1 MMRWILSLPVTADE
15 IPANLADSTR
25 LAFRHAAEEL
35 VTNPSGFMSELGH
48 RFLDFGLKLIA
59 ALLIYLIGAWL
70 IRKVCKVLRR
80 VFERK
85 RTDKM
90 IVTFVT
96 SLVSIGLTILLVVI
110 SIGTLGIDTTSLAA
124 LLAAGGMAIGM
135 ALSGTVQN
143 FAGGIM
149 LLVFKPFKAG
159 DYIKALGYE
168 GFVTEVNMVSTKIRT
183 FANSIIVLP
192 NGALSSGTIDNFS
205 DKPFHRIGW
214 NVNVSYGSDAA
225 KVQETIQEILRKEP
239 RILDSTKA
247 EVPDPA
253 VYLNAM
259 KDSSVEFVVWGW
271 VRTEDYWPVL
281 FKINQDIYT
290 QLPQHGIRF
299 PFPQLDVH
307 LDRKDMA

>member
-1 MMRWILSLPVTADE
+1 
-15 IPANLADSTR
+15 
-25 LAFRHAAEEL
+25 
-35 VTNPSGFMSELGH
+35 
-48 RFLDFGLKLIA
+48 
-59 ALLIYLIGAWL
+59 
-70 IRKVCKVLRR
+70 
-80 VFERK
+80 
-85 RTDKM
+85 
-90 IVTFVT
+90 
-96 SLVSIGLTILLVVI
+96 
-110 SIGTLGIDTTSLAA
+110 
-124 LLAAGGMAIGM
+124 MAIGM

-214 NVNVSYGSDAA
+214 NVNVSYGSDAG
-225 KVQETIQEILRKEP
+225 KVQETILEILRKEP

-290 QLPQHGIRF
+290 QLPQSGIRF
-299 PFPQLDVH
+299 PFPQMDVH